1 MMSSALLAALVAAAI
16 SLKAPLEDAAKQFA
30 TASPGEEVT
39 FTFGSS
45 GQLAAQIEQGA
56 PVDLFVSA
64 SPVDVDRLAAA
75 HRIEIATRAAIA
87 GNRLVVVVPRGTK
100 PPESLAGLV
109 DPRFRRIAIGN
120 VKTVPAGR
128 YAREALVASNLLS
141 GVEKRF
147 VYAENVRQVVDIV
160 AGGEADAGFV
170 YATDIPLGGD
180 RIDLAFQVP
189 DRLHAPIVNEGALVL
204 DAKSAARARAFL
216 AFLRSPAGR
225 ALFVERGF
233 LEPRTAATK

>member
-1 MMSSALLAALVAAAI
+1 LSSALLAALVAAAI
-16 SLKAPLEDAAKQFA
+16 SLKAPLEDAAKQFGA
-30 TASPGEEVT
+30 ASPGEEIS

-45 GQLAAQIEQGA
+45 GQLAAQIERGA

-64 SPVDVDRLAAA
+64 SAVDVDRLAKA
-75 HRIEIATRAAIA
+75 HRIEPATRAAIA
-87 GNRLVVVVPRGTK
+87 GNRLVVVVPRGTS

-109 DPRFRRIAIGN
+109 DPRFRRIAIAN
-120 VKTVPAGR
+120 VKAVPSGR
-128 YAREALVASNLLS
+128 YAREALAASNVLE

-147 VYAENVRQVVDIV
+147 VYGENSRQVVDIV
-160 AGGEADAGFV
+160 AGGDADAGFV

-189 DRLHAPIVNEGALVL
+189 DRLHAPIVYEAAVIR
-204 DAKSAARARAFL
+204 DAKSTVRARAFL
-216 AFLRSPAGR
+216 AFLGSPAGR

-233 LEPRTAATK
+233 LEPQPTHR

>member
-1 MMSSALLAALVAAAI
+1 LNAALIGALVAAAV
-16 SLKAPLEDAAKQFA
+16 SLKAPLEDAAKQFNA
-30 TASPGEEVT
+30 ISPGEEIT

-64 SPVDVDRLAAA
+64 SSVDMDRLAGSR
-75 HRIEIATRAAIA
+75 RIDSGTRAVVA
-87 GNRLVVVVPRGTK
+87 GNRLVVVVPRGVA
-100 PPESLAGLV
+100 PPANLAGLS

-128 YAREALVASNLLS
+128 YAREALVASKLLS

-147 VYAENVRQVVDIV
+147 VYAENVRQVVDLV
-160 AGGEADAGFV
+160 AGGDADAGFV

-189 DRLHAPIVNEGALVL
+189 DELHSPVVNEGAVVAG
-204 DAKSAARARAFL
+204 AKSSARARAFL
-216 AFLRSPAGR
+216 AFLTSAKGR
-225 ALFVERGF
+225 ALLVDRGF
-233 LEPRTAATK
+233 LPPRTAATK

>member
-1 MMSSALLAALVAAAI
+1 LSAALIGALVAAAV
-16 SLKAPLEDAAKQFA
+16 SLKAPLEDAAKRFQA
-30 TASPGEEVT
+30 ASPGEEIT

-56 PVDLFVSA
+56 PADLFVSA
-64 SPVDVDRLAAA
+64 ASVDMARLANSR
-75 HRIEIATRAAIA
+75 RIDAGTRAAIA
-87 GNRLVVVVPRGTK
+87 GNRLVVIVPRGTAA
-100 PPESLAGLV
+100 PASLAGLL

-128 YAREALVASNLLS
+128 YAREALVASNLLA

-147 VYAENVRQVVDIV
+147 LYAENVRQVVDIV
-160 AGGEADAGFV
+160 AGGDADAGFV

-189 DRLHAPIVNEGALVL
+189 AELHSSIVDEGAVVAG
-204 DAKSAARARAFL
+204 AKSGARARAFL
-216 AFLRSPAGR
+216 GFLTSPEGR

-233 LEPRTAATK
+233 LAPGKPAAK

>member
-1 MMSSALLAALVAAAI
+1 MNAAWIAALVAAAV
-16 SLKAPLEDAAKQFA
+16 SLKAPLEHAAKEFN
-30 TASPGEEVT
+30 TISPGEEIT

-75 HRIEIATRAAIA
+75 HRIEPATRAVIA
-87 GNRLVVVVPRGTK
+87 GNRLVVVVPRGTA
-100 PPESLAGLV
+100 PPADLAGLL

-128 YAREALVASNLLS
+128 YAREALVASRVLE

-147 VYAENVRQVVDIV
+147 VYAENVRQVVDLV
-160 AGGEADAGFV
+160 AGADADAGFV
-170 YATDIPLGGD
+170 YATDLPLGGEH
-180 RIDLAFQVP
+180 IDLAFQIP
-189 DRLHAPIVNEGALVL
+189 ERLHAPIVYEGAVVL
-204 DAKSAARARAFL
+204 DAKSAVRARAFL
-216 AFLRSPAGR
+216 AFLASPAGR

-233 LEPRTAATK
+233 LAPRTAATK